1 MAELVIR
8 KGEEKDLDRMAEIE
22 KICFSDP
29 WSREVLYDD
38 MVGNRLS
45 TYVVAEVVY
54 EAGER
59 PDGSPCS
66 ELAGYVGFWM
76 VFDECQIN
84 NVAVRK
90 DLQRRHIASI
100 MLSAA
105 MDAAKRA
112 GAKVFTLE
120 VRAGNDAAKA
130 LYRKFGFTEDGVRP
144 NYYSNGEDAIL
155 MSCTVD

>member
-1 MAELVIR
+1 VAELVIR

-59 PDGSPCS
+59 PEGCPGS